1 MKIRSHSLLLW
12 ILVSALSLQ
21 ADLTIHDA
29 AREGDLAVVKRLLR
43 AEPQQLDA
51 LDRFQYTPLD
61 WAATRARWDV
71 VRWLVEAGAAV
82 GNVGWDGGTVL
93 HRACH
98 YDAPQIVRL
107 LLQKGADPDHRNQW
121 GRSALHVAARRD
133 CREVAA
139 VLVSVGADLQAA
151 TREGWTPLHVAALSG
166 HAGMMEFLY
175 SSGADR
181 TQKDGEGRTPR
192 ECFKPRP
199 REKARAAGGYGPY
212 LGSYLGEDGFRVEIW
227 EDRGRIHITDFGFDE
242 MYPIG
247 EDEFYCRHEPWRV
260 QFFRDEENRVVEM
273 ELGFLRRSHRLKKD
287 G

>member
-1 MKIRSHSLLLW
+1 MKLRSHDLILLV
-12 ILVSALSLQ
+12 LVSALSLP
-21 ADLTIHDA
+21 ADLTVHDA
-29 AREGDLAVVKRLLR
+29 ARQGDLAAVKRVVG
-43 AEPQQLDA
+43 AVPQQLDA
-51 LDRFQYTPLD
+51 LDRFRYTPLD
-61 WAATRARWDV
+61 WAATRAQWDV
-71 VRWLVEAGAAV
+71 VRWLVEAGADV
-82 GNVGWDGGTVL
+82 KSVGWDGGTVL

-107 LLQKGADPDHRNQW
+107 LLRRGADPNLQNQW
-121 GRSALHVAARRD
+121 GRAALHVAARRD

-139 VLVSVGADLQAA
+139 VLVAAGADLQAV

-166 HAGMMEFLY
+166 HEGMMEFLN

-199 REKARAAGGYGPY
+199 REKTQAAGGFQPY
-212 LGSYLGEDGFRVEIW
+212 LGFYLGEDGFRVEIW
-227 EDRGRIHITDFGFDE
+227 EDKGRIFITDFGFDE

-260 QFFRDEENRVVEM
+260 QFYRDEENRVVEM
-273 ELGFLRRSHRLKKD
+273 ELSFLRRSHRLRKA